1 MRQIIPFK
9 KELPL
14 DNKIYEL
21 SSISLEHEILQRTSD
36 LISGEFLVSGS
47 YKISPTSIEKEN
59 FEFTLPFD
67 IAIDSRYDVDNMVI
81 DIEDFYYEIIDNSI
95 LKVNIDLYIE
105 AEYLPDTSFDNN
117 ILTEEEMK

>member
-1 MRQIIPFK
+1 MIILKKVIPFK

-47 YKISPTSIEKEN
+47 YKISPTSIEKKILN
-59 FEFTLPFD
+59 LLCHLILLLTLD
-67 IAIDSRYDVDNMVI
+67 M
-81 DIEDFYYEIIDNSI
+81 
-95 LKVNIDLYIE
+95 
-105 AEYLPDTSFDNN
+105 
-117 ILTEEEMK
+117 M

>member
-1 MRQIIPFK
+1 MIILKKVIPFK

-21 SSISLEHEILQRTSD
+21 SSISLEHEILQRTND

-95 LKVNIDLYIE
+95 LKVNIDL
-105 AEYLPDTSFDNN
+105 
-117 ILTEEEMK
+117 